1 MEKEKLKTNQKK
13 QTNPED
19 KKTKNQEDISE
30 TDKNKVEE
38 TDKENKQLSP
48 EEEIEKLKDKLTRT
62 FAEMENQRRRFEKE
76 KDDAFEYGGFA
87 FARETLNLI
96 DNLERSKVSLEND
109 ENLKNTDTLIKVM
122 EHFNVINKDILSIF
136 KKNNIEP
143 IKSINEKLDPNLHQ
157 AMMEIED
164 NTREPGTI
172 VQEIQKGFMMKDRL
186 LRPSLVAVSKKK
198 QEKKLEDNKKDEENQ
213 EKQVKI

>member
-30 TDKNKVEE
+30 TDKNKIEE

-87 FARETLNLI
+87 FAREALNLL

-157 AMMEIED
+157 AMKKIED

-213 EKQVKI
+213 EK